1 MRIALD
7 AGHGYKANSPT
18 GARGNSLIEDD
29 LALKIV
35 HKLRWYLLQA
45 GIEVTLTRPDQAF
58 VALGIRGT
66 LAKRTQCDVF
76 ISIHINASADSD
88 ASGAEVLVA
97 ENDRRSAAFAKRL
110 LDVIVKHGLKK
121 RGVKWDSQSQH
132 SKLRVLRDTYKAMP
146 AALLEIGFITN
157 TGDAIKLRNDKWLDK
172 LTNDLAGVINSPQ
185 HTK

>member
-1 MRIALD
+1 MKIALD

-18 GARGNSLIEDD
+18 GARGNNLIEDD

-45 GIEVTLTRPDQAF
+45 GVEVTLTRPDQAF

-66 LAKRTQCDVF
+66 LAKSKQCDMF
-76 ISIHINASADSD
+76 ISIHINASSNSD
-88 ASGAEVLVA
+88 ASGVEALAA
-97 ENDRRSAAFAKRL
+97 ENDHHSADFAKKL
-110 LDVIVKHGLKK
+110 LDVIVQHGLKR

-157 TGDAIKLRNDKWLDK
+157 TCDAAKLRNEKWLDE
-172 LTNDLAGVINSPQ
+172 LANDLADVINSPQ